1 MRWKETAVFLL
12 TGIMFLTG
20 CSEENSVSAVENA
33 TAEAKT
39 TMEAESNNSL
49 NGMDTSDMF
58 TDCDKEIG
66 YDEENS
72 AFITLADDQSLCDSD
87 AVQIDGNTITI
98 TDEGTYILSGE
109 LTDGMIIVDV
119 EDTDKVQLVL
129 DSAEITSAESAAVYV
144 RSADKVFITTAS
156 DSENIL
162 TNGGTYTAI
171 DDNNIDAVIFSKD
184 DLTLNG
190 FGILSIHAEAGHG
203 VVSKDDL
210 VMTSGT
216 YEITAEKHG
225 LSGKD
230 SVRIAN
236 GTYSI
241 TSGKDGIHASNTD
254 DSSLGFI
261 YIAGGD
267 FEITAADDG
276 MHADS
281 ALMIEGGTIHV
292 MESYEGIEGL
302 SIDITDGNIDV
313 TASDDGLNAAGGN
326 DSSGF
331 KGGGGDIFAVEE
343 GAYIHISGGIL
354 HVDASGDGIDSNGN
368 LTISGGE
375 IYVSGPTNG
384 GNGSIDYNG
393 EGIISGG
400 IFVAAGSSGMAQN
413 FSNSSTQ
420 GVMMV
425 TVDRQMAQSTI
436 SVKDSSG
443 NELISWTP
451 DKEYDSV
458 IVSCPEIA
466 QGETY
471 TLSAGDSTQE
481 ISMEDSLVYG
491 SSGMGGQR
499 GGVMPGQGGKI
510 NGDTAPDRDG
520 QMNGGKV
527 PGRSGRMNGWEV
539 PGEEGTMDDR
549 EAPDQGGIMDEGEAP
564 GEGGMMDDSGVPDQ
578 NGQTV

>member
-190 FGILSIHAEAGHG
+190 SGILSIHAEAGHG

-564 GEGGMMDDSGVPDQ
+564 GEGGMMDDGGVPDQ